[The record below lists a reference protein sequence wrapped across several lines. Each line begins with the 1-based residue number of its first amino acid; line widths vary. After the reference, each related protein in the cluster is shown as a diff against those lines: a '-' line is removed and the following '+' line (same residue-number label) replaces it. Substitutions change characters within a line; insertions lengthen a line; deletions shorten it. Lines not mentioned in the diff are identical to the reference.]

1 MKKIF
6 NQRGLTLIEIIVT
19 LAVLGV
25 VVAPLMSMF
34 VTSQKVNVESKKEYE
49 ALQLAQKYMEEIKA
63 MDSLSMSAF
72 SPVDYDVISA
82 EVSRFTGHVSS
93 DGYDLTVVVE
103 GAVDD
108 GLGSGPAGI
117 AYDFT
122 RNVSSNDVINV
133 TSKLGHENIK
143 IILEA
148 DNIEIDVS
156 NKVADHTVN
165 LYIYSMEGKDY
176 TAKVNVLEGSVRVF
190 KNEAT
195 EQPPDNLL
203 YNIEI
208 TVEKN
213 SKKINTIS
221 GTTIFKYKPVKP

>member
-1 MKKIF
+1 M
-6 NQRGLTLIEIIVT
+6 
-19 LAVLGV
+19 
-25 VVAPLMSMF
+25 
-34 VTSQKVNVESKKEYE
+34 
-49 ALQLAQKYMEEIKA
+49 
-63 MDSLSMSAF
+63 
-72 SPVDYDVISA
+72 
-82 EVSRFTGHVSS
+82 
-93 DGYDLTVVVE
+93 
-103 GAVDD
+103 
-108 GLGSGPAGI
+108 
-117 AYDFT
+117 
-122 RNVSSNDVINV
+122 INV